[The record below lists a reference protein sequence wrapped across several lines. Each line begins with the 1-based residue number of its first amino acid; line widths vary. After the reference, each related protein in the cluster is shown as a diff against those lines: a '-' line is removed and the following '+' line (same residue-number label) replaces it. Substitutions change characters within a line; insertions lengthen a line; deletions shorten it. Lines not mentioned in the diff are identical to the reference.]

1 MSADIALISRA
12 ADFAAR
18 AHGDQKRKGAKEEP
32 YLNHLAEV
40 ACLLAE
46 AGADAQLVA
55 AGWLHDT
62 VEDCG
67 VTLAALE
74 AAFGRDV
81 ASLVKEVTDDKALTK
96 PERKRRQIEEAP
108 GKSDRARCLKIADK
122 TSNLRAL
129 MVTPPNDWSMSRIE
143 EYLAWASNVVACCRG
158 ISPSLEQAFD
168 AAAATLQATCGVNRP
183 RDHTGT

>member
-1 MSADIALISRA
+1 MLISKA

-18 AHGDQKRKGAKEEP
+18 AHVDQKRKGSKEEP

-46 AGADAQLVA
+46 AGGDARLVA

-67 VTLAALE
+67 VTVATLA
-74 AAFGRDV
+74 AAFGPDV
-81 ASLVKEVTDDKALTK
+81 ASLVADVTDDKTLEKA
-96 PERKRRQIEEAP
+96 ERKRRQIEEAP
-108 GKSDRARCLKIADK
+108 AKSARARCLKIADK

-129 MVTPPNDWSMSRIE
+129 LVTPPKDWPKSRIE

-158 ISPSLEQAFD
+158 INPRLEAAFD
-168 AAAATLQATCGVNRP
+168 AAAADLQVVCAA
-183 RDHTGT
+183 